1 MTFNCALVGDCVECS
16 SPETHTRMKIPIKDI
31 LCIVPPHEG
40 HDSGYRL
47 LFFNTDTSS
56 PNTPPNLRRIRLTT
70 VPSKLVPDHLLPNTP
85 NIYDSTNPIKLHFII
100 STASGTG
107 TAKLLFSHILQ
118 PLLSYLEL
126 DFYEVHETQS
136 SQTITNL
143 CHSLFIPQAE
153 AGNAQTIVLLSGD
166 GGLCDVIDAF
176 YSTAKNIRA
185 KPNIALFPAGTGN
198 AMASSIGLV
207 VNHKA
212 ALMALLCGKPTPV
225 PVFAATFSQGAR
237 YVQDGKT
244 QCPTAAEIPCR
255 RVHGGVV
262 ASWGLHA
269 ALVADSDTSEYRKFG
284 AERFRMAANELLY
297 PSDGSESHRYRGSVT
312 LFGKNGQ
319 DQGNTQPEE
328 TLGSKEHMYVL
339 ATLVSNLEK
348 DFMISPESK
357 PLDGSL
363 RVIRFG
369 PLPPERAMQVLSLA
383 YQNGQH
389 IQDSDVIY
397 RDVEG
402 IRIGFNEPEGS
413 WRRVCIDGRVIM
425 IEEGGWLEVHKEKRH
440 LLRILS
446 PAPRG
451 KQ

>member
-1 MTFNCALVGDCVECS
+1 MLFNCALIDDCVECTS
-16 SPETHTRMKIPIKDI
+16 SETPTRIKIPIQDI
-31 LCIVPPHEG
+31 LCIIPPHEG
-40 HDSGYRL
+40 HDSGHSL
-47 LFFNTDTSS
+47 VFFNSDSS
-56 PNTPPNLRRIRLTT
+56 SLNEPPNLKRIHLRT
-70 VPSKLVPDHLLPNTP
+70 VPSKLVPDHLMLDTP
-85 NIYDSTNPIKLHFII
+85 TFHNSNKPIRLHFII

-107 TAKLLFSHILQ
+107 TAKLLFSHIFQ

-136 SQTITNL
+136 SQTITDL

-153 AGNAQTIVLLSGD
+153 AGNEQTIVLLSGD

-176 YSTAKNIRA
+176 YSSAKNIRA
-185 KPNIALFPAGTGN
+185 TPNIALFPAGTGN
-198 AMASSIGLV
+198 AMASSTGLV
-207 VNHKA
+207 AHHRA

-225 PVFAATFSQGAR
+225 PVFAATFSPGAR
-237 YVQDGKT
+237 YVQAGQT
-244 QCPTAAEIPCR
+244 QSPTASELPCR
-255 RVHGGVV
+255 KVYGGIV

-269 ALVADSDTSEYRKFG
+269 ALVADSDTSDYRRFG

-312 LFGKNGQ
+312 LFGGNGQ
-319 DQGNTQPEE
+319 GQGNTRQAE
-328 TLGSKEHMYVL
+328 TLESKEHMYVL

-369 PLPPERAMQVLSLA
+369 PLPPERVMQVLSLA

-389 IQDSDVIY
+389 IQDSHVLY
-397 RDVEG
+397 REVEG
-402 IRIGFNEPEGS
+402 FRIGFDEPEGR

-425 IEEGGWLEVHKEKRH
+425 IEEGGWFEVQKEKRH
-440 LLRILS
+440 LLRILLS
-446 PAPRG
+446 APRE
-451 KQ
+451 